1 MAPARS
7 IQCMRRP
14 PNRAARGLASFGR
27 TISAI
32 SDCESRT
39 GRGAGV
45 LSVMAV
51 FPSGQAAVSSALLWM
66 NLRFLFQVR
75 LQKAFCHCLD
85 TWVCV
90 LPRPGRSRQFK
101 FKIAMFDGAVISFA
115 NVVQKKGS
123 GRRGGIPGFVPPS
136 RIGRRRDGKT
146 HGVPNLPG
154 WPPTATTGISQIAEC
169 LQNILTRS
177 FAFVARSRAVTAPS
191 RSQRKPSGMRP
202 TAIFEFPDR
211 HEIGT
216 GHSLFSEVDLLGT
229 GHCNEFRVARLVFT
243 PAMVFTPANGGQPT
257 GGPHIT
263 GAHCTIAGC
272 SSLT

>member
-1 MAPARS
+1 
-7 IQCMRRP
+7 
-14 PNRAARGLASFGR
+14 
-27 TISAI
+27 
-32 SDCESRT
+32 
-39 GRGAGV
+39 
-45 LSVMAV
+45 
-51 FPSGQAAVSSALLWM
+51 M

-75 LQKAFCHCLD
+75 LQKAFRHFLD

-90 LPRPGRSRQFK
+90 LPQPGRSRQFK
-101 FKIAMFDGAVISFA
+101 FKIAMFDGPVISFA

-123 GRRGGIPGFVPPS
+123 GRRGGIPGFVPAS

-169 LQNILTRS
+169 LQNILTRN

-216 GHSLFSEVDLLGT
+216 GHSLFSELDLLGT

-243 PAMVFTPANGGQPT
+243 PAMVFTPANGGT
-257 GGPHIT
+257 ADRG
-263 GAHCTIAGC
+263 
-272 SSLT
+272 SSHNRGSLHDGRL